1 MRGKQPYSNLL
12 LAQVLGS
19 PPHARGA
26 GCGKDHWCGC
36 GGITPACAG
45 SSIYKSCLVYQILNH
60 PRMRGE
66 QQRVY
71 PDATATQGSP
81 PHARGA
87 VADRVPWGQ
96 HYGITPACAGSRFDA
111 VVIDESSRDHPRM
124 RGEQDV
130 QAAFPFR
137 V

>member
-26 GCGKDHWCGC
+26 GCVDILADTQ

-45 SSIYKSCLVYQILNH
+45 SRVRQRSLVWLWRDH

-66 QQRVY
+66 QRTL
-71 PDATATQGSP
+71 DALVSGDRGSP

-87 VADRVPWGQ
+87 VERLASLALGC
-96 HYGITPACAGSRFDA
+96 GITPACAGSSLAAYFLARA
-111 VVIDESSRDHPRM
+111 SRDHPRM
-124 RGEQDV
+124 RGEQK
-130 QAAFPFR
+130 
-137 V
+137 